1 MDDEIEQLTV
11 RVRADTISFAK
22 DVADMKAQLDGP
34 FTGGLEKAG
43 SALQGT
49 LSRAIRQGSLDFEDL
64 KRTALAV
71 IADIANAAISSGL
84 SGLFGGV
91 QSDGNGSFGG
101 IGNAV
106 LGAVLGLPGRA
117 TGGPVTQGRAY
128 QVGEQGPELFV
139 PTSSGRIEKMEPS
152 ARQPSLQLT
161 INISDNGRG
170 SAPDQMRRSSRQ
182 VARVLRNALA
192 SRSH

>member
-34 FTGGLEKAG
+34 FSDGLEKAG

-71 IADIANAAISSGL
+71 IAEIANAAISSGL
-84 SGLFGGV
+84 ARLLGSGE
-91 QSDGNGSFGG
+91 SDGNGGFSG

-106 LGAVLGLPGRA
+106 LGAVLGMPGRA

-139 PTSSGRIEKMEPS
+139 PASSGRIENLEPS
-152 ARQPSLQLT
+152 TRQPSLQLT

-182 VARVLRNALA
+182 VARVVRNALA
-192 SRSH
+192 SRSL